1 MKVEIIF
8 EVILFIVLALIQVLF
23 LNQINLF
30 GYATPLL
37 YIYFLIKIP
46 VNTNSNWVILSSFL
60 LGLVI
65 DIFLNTPGMNAAALT
80 ITAVVRNLIVNK
92 TFSKEEYEV
101 YIPSIYRET
110 VKFLRYAIILILVH
124 HTTLYLIDS
133 FSLFNFTETLI
144 RIGSSFLFTFILI
157 ISIDSLLLNKSKSGT
172 L

>member
-80 ITAVVRNLIVNK
+80 ITAVVRNLIVNT

>member
-124 HTTLYLIDS
+124 HTNLYLIDS